1 MAAPPGPCRCPAL
14 RRGRQRPRQHVADAD
29 APRPQWGFN
38 QERKIIK
45 DILVAW
51 LSQEIMFAFLIFIH
65 LLDQM
70 ITHSRETSGTIMFQK
85 DAAGINW

>member
-1 MAAPPGPCRCPAL
+1 MAAPLGPCRCPAL

-45 DILVAW
+45 DILYAW
-51 LSQEIMFAFLIFIH
+51 LSQEIIFAIVFDIY
-65 LLDQM
+65 
-70 ITHSRETSGTIMFQK
+70 
-85 DAAGINW
+85 